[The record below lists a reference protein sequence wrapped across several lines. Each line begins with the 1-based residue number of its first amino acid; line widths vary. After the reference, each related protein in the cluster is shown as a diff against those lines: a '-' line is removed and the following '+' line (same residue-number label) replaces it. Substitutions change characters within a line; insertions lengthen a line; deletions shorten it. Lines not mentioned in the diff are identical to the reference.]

1 MQKTL
6 TEEMTFLPVFSA
18 TFLQPSRHVFT
29 SSDIKNINRYRLT
42 QQSLLQ
48 TVFNYFNMMRGYNF
62 LPTSAYDEEPA
73 RCRKHSHL
81 SQINTHCFSITFL
94 EIFANY
100 HIFSD

>member
-18 TFLQPSRHVFT
+18 AFLQPSRHVFT

-62 LPTSAYDEEPA
+62 LPT
-73 RCRKHSHL
+73 
-81 SQINTHCFSITFL
+81 
-94 EIFANY
+94 
-100 HIFSD
+100 